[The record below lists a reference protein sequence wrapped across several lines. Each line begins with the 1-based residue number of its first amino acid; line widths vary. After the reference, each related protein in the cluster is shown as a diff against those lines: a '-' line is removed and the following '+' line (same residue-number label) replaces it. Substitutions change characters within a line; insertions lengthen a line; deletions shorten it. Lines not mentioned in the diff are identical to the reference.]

1 MPQFNA
7 GGRSD
12 CIGAARDSS
21 FEPMSSS
28 AIPATEVVI
37 AADCWQAEASAESV
51 VLRAIEAAATM
62 IDADTGDAELAVMLT
77 DDDGVRALN
86 ASYRGID
93 KPTNVL
99 SFPAPQPDYQ
109 DACPDSGGAPQ
120 MLGDI
125 AIAYQTVRREADD
138 EGKPFAHHLSH
149 LAVHGFLHL
158 VGYDH
163 ETDAEAETMESTE
176 RSILAGLGI
185 PDPYADQDR
194 VS

>member
-1 MPQFNA
+1 
-7 GGRSD
+7 
-12 CIGAARDSS
+12 
-21 FEPMSSS
+21 MSSS

-37 AADCWQAEASAESV
+37 AADCWQSETSSEAV
-51 VLRAIEAAATM
+51 VLRAIEAAAVA
-62 IDADTGDAELAVMLT
+62 IDADTGAAELAVMLT
-77 DDDGVRALN
+77 DDDGIRALN
-86 ASYRGID
+86 ASYRGQD

-99 SFPAPQPDYQ
+99 SFPAAQPDYQ
-109 DACPDSGGAPQ
+109 VSDVAPKL
-120 MLGDI
+120 LGDI

-138 EGKPFAHHLSH
+138 EGKPFDHHLSH

-163 ETDAEAETMESTE
+163 ETDAEADAMEGAE

-185 PDPYADQDR
+185 PDPYAGQDR